1 MLQQLLKLYAPSVLA
16 SLLVQSSELQSEKPA
31 EQPQAFFLIADADT
45 VWLQAS
51 DRSRG
56 CTDKGH
62 CLTAERACV
71 CATLQDV
78 DFVAY
83 EPNDDQGAGHWV
95 ALLSTYG
102 LGDAT
107 GLRSEADLA
116 RYDDFVEAIVPGLT
130 KRRRCVE
137 TAVVHHTVPLHLAPP
152 PFICFAQDDCCQRMA
167 CQVLERTVVDA
178 LFERVESGRGQGQS
192 PSMLFWQ
199 HVRALALGQ
208 ERTSQTS
215 HTGMPVS
222 EYELYFAFAWR
233 FHRDRI
239 RNRPLP
245 FAVARDWKQWFR
257 LSSKSEPGACPSPS
271 GESTEVFERKS
282 PVTYVVS
289 HSHLRSPT
297 AATAQK
303 PAVYFR
309 EREGVINER
318 HLQFPPGTPESRS
331 NEARKKLLTSGPGQ
345 QKQLLAFILAQNG
358 AFES

>member
-1 MLQQLLKLYAPSVLA
+1 VLQQLLKLYAPSVLA

-78 DFVAY
+78 DFIAY

-152 PFICFAQDDCCQRMA
+152 LLFALRKTTAVNEWPVRFSSVRSWTRFSSASRAGVAKASLRQCSFGN
-167 CQVLERTVVDA
+167 T
-178 LFERVESGRGQGQS
+178 FER
-192 PSMLFWQ
+192 
-199 HVRALALGQ
+199 
-208 ERTSQTS
+208 
-215 HTGMPVS
+215 
-222 EYELYFAFAWR
+222 
-233 FHRDRI
+233 
-239 RNRPLP
+239 
-245 FAVARDWKQWFR
+245 
-257 LSSKSEPGACPSPS
+257 
-271 GESTEVFERKS
+271 
-282 PVTYVVS
+282 
-289 HSHLRSPT
+289 
-297 AATAQK
+297 
-303 PAVYFR
+303 
-309 EREGVINER
+309 
-318 HLQFPPGTPESRS
+318 
-331 NEARKKLLTSGPGQ
+331 
-345 QKQLLAFILAQNG
+345 
-358 AFES
+358 